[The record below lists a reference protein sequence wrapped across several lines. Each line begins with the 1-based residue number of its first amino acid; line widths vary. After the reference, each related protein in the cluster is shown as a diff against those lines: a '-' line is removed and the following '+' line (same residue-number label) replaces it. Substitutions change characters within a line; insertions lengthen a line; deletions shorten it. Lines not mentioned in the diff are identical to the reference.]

1 MPQHR
6 PTILQIIPRLDIG
19 GAERTTVEITE
30 AIVAAGGRALVV
42 AEGGRLVPQIKQAGG
57 EFIAMDAASK
67 NPLTILGNVRK
78 LQRLIAQENV
88 DLLHA
93 RSRAPAWSA
102 LMAARRTQKPF
113 VTTYHGAYSVNGYLK
128 RTYSSIMARGD
139 VVIANSNYIADTIR
153 SHFGTSEARMR
164 IIFRGID
171 DGFDPDRVSADRVE
185 RLRAAWGVQ
194 PDQRVILHAARMT
207 TRKGQSV
214 LIAAAAAI
222 ASQASSSSP
231 DDWVVILAGDQGGR
245 NDYIED
251 LKRQIQAAGLQDRV
265 RLVGRVDDMPAAYLA
280 AQVAIAAS
288 SEPEAFG
295 RVAAEAEAMRCPVI
309 ATRIGGAPEAV
320 RAEPQFGPDEMTGW
334 LVPPGDVDAL
344 VEKLRIALHLSEEQ
358 RAAIGDRARRF
369 VTQSFTLAAMQQAT
383 LRVYD
388 ELLGTQLANRAG
400 S

>member
-30 AIVAAGGRALVV
+30 AIVTAGGRALVV
-42 AEGGRLVPQIKQAGG
+42 AEGGRLVPQITQAGG

-67 NPLTILGNVRK
+67 NPLTILGNARK

-139 VVIANSNYIADTIR
+139 IVIANSNFIADTIR
-153 SHFGTSEARMR
+153 SRFGTPEARMR
-164 IIFRGID
+164 IIYRGID
-171 DGFDPDRVSADRVE
+171 DGFDPARVSSERVE
-185 RLRAAWGVQ
+185 QLRTAWGVA

-214 LIAAAAAI
+214 LIGAAAAI
-222 ASQASSSSP
+222 VSQPSIP
-231 DDWVVILAGDQGGR
+231 DDWIVILAGDQGGR
-245 NDYIED
+245 DDYIEA
-251 LKRQIQAAGLQDRV
+251 LKRQIATAGLQDRV

-295 RVAAEAEAMRCPVI
+295 RVAAEAEAMGCPVI
-309 ATRIGGAPEAV
+309 ATRVGGAPEAV
-320 RAEPQFGPDEMTGW
+320 RAEPEFGPDEMTGW
-334 LVPPGDVDAL
+334 LVPPGDVPAL
-344 VEKLRIALHLSEEQ
+344 AEKLTIALRLSNDQ
-358 RAAIGDRARRF
+358 RAAIGARARQF
-369 VTQSFTLAAMQQAT
+369 ITQSFTLAAMQQAT

-388 ELLGTQLANRAG
+388 ELLGSQLANQAR